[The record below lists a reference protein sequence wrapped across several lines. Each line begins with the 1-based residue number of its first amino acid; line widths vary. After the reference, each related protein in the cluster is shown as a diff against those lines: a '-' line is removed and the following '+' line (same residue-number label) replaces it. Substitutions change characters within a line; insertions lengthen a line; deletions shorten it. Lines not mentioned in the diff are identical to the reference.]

1 MIVQL
6 WRLIYKIFFCV
17 ILVIFYALFSSITLI
32 IPLEKYKKKNILAY
46 LNSFTS
52 WGMIRIL
59 NISTRFLGTENYDES
74 KSWFIMGNHVSFVD
88 VFLVVARFRTL
99 LITSTEMKKRAVL
112 GQLAVLGGC
121 LFVERRKITTLR
133 DEIPEISGAFN
144 RKLNVCLFPESTC
157 SDGRGLLPF
166 KSALMSAVSGT
177 PALILPVCVMYR
189 KINGENF
196 TPDDFK
202 RIGYFGGMK
211 FFPQFMKVM
220 MLKSLEVELEMLEP
234 VDPGSLDRKEI
245 SALVFEK
252 INLRYTRY
260 LAGISPAQQNL

>member
-1 MIVQL
+1 MILFYV
-6 WRLIYKIFFCV
+6 FFST
-17 ILVIFYALFSSITLI
+17 LVLI
-32 IPLEKYKKKNILAY
+32 IPIEKYRKKNILAY
-46 LNSFTS
+46 LNSFAS

-59 NISTRFLGTENYDES
+59 NISAGFSGIENYDES
-74 KSWFIMGNHVSFVD
+74 KSYYIMSNHVSFVD

-112 GQLAVLGGC
+112 GQLAMLGGC

-133 DEIPEISGAFN
+133 DEIPEISEAFK

-177 PALILPVCVMYR
+177 GSLIIPVCVMYR
-189 KINGENF
+189 KINDEKF
-196 TPDDFK
+196 TSDDFR

-252 INLRYTRY
+252 INRRYTVY
-260 LAGISPAQQNL
+260 LSEINSSD